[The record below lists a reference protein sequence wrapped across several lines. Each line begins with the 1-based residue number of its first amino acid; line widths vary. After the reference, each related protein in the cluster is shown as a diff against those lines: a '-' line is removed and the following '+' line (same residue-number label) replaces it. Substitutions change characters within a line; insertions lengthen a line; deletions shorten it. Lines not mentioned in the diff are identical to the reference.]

1 MAAGLLGLLAVGLL
15 PGCEVGDP
23 SDTVPVANGNFSG
36 SYVGSSN
43 ANLVARNSG
52 AAVVSLVISQFGNQ
66 LQAVDNNGILFTG
79 SIGDI
84 VAASTTFT
92 LNGVT
97 TTGESVTI
105 NGNLRASGT
114 TATMTGTWAEPSLFS
129 SIYGTA
135 SISPITN
142 VVVTAA
148 VSRITSTP

>member
-1 MAAGLLGLLAVGLL
+1 M
-15 PGCEVGDP
+15 
-23 SDTVPVANGNFSG
+23 
-36 SYVGSSN
+36 
-43 ANLVARNSG
+43 
-52 AAVVSLVISQFGNQ
+52 VISQFGNQ

-84 VAASTTFT
+84 VSASTTFT

-97 TTGESVTI
+97 TGGEAVTI

-148 VSRITSTP
+148 VSRTTNIP